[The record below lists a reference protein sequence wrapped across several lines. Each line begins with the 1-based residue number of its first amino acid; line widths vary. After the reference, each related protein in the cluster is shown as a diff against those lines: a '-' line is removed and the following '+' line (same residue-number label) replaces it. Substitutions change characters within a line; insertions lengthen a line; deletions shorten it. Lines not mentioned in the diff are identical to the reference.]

1 SSSGGVL
8 SISPTTPAEGTEFTM
23 VNGSNWNNPQPVNF
37 WTSIL
42 GLPTLIIA
50 QIGLVGNAVVFWLLG
65 FRMHRNALSVYILN
79 LAGADFLFLCFH
91 VIVSLNK
98 LNLTFLSFLAF
109 ILNYLPIVMT
119 CSYLTGLSVLSAISA
134 ERCLSILCPIWYRCH
149 RPIHTSAVIC
159 AILWALSLLLSILD
173 VYHCT
178 FLSTNFNYWCQTFSF
193 ITAAWLI
200 ILFMVLSISSL
211 TLLIKVICGSRR
223 VPLTRLYVTI
233 GLTVLVFLFC
243 GLPVGIMNSLLSWI
257 HKNHM
262 NLHFLNITLFLSSI
276 NSSANPIIYLF
287 VGSCRRGQ
295 HRRRQRPSLK
305 LVLEKAFQDIP
316 EVEKSGESLPQETME
331 SITSS

>member
-1 SSSGGVL
+1 
-8 SISPTTPAEGTEFTM
+8 M
-23 VNGSNWNNPQPVNF
+23 VNGSNWTFPQPVNF
-37 WTSIL
+37 WTSIG

-50 QIGLVGNAVVFWLLG
+50 QIGLVGNAVVLWLLG

-79 LAGADFLFLCFH
+79 LAGADFLFLCFPL
-91 VIVSLNK
+91 IVSLNK

-109 ILNYLPIVMT
+109 ILKYLPIVMT

-159 AILWALSLLLSILD
+159 AILWALSLLLGILD
-173 VYHCT
+173 VYHCS

-211 TLLIKVICGSRR
+211 TLLIKVTCGSRR
-223 VPLTRLYVTI
+223 VPMTRLYMTI

-243 GLPVGIMNSLLSWI
+243 GLPIGIISFLLSWI
-257 HKNHM
+257 HKSHM
-262 NLHFLNITLFLSSI
+262 SLHFSKRTALFLSCI

-331 SITSS
+331 SPTSS

>member
-1 SSSGGVL
+1 
-8 SISPTTPAEGTEFTM
+8 M
-23 VNGSNWNNPQPVNF
+23 VNGSNWTFRQPFNF

-50 QIGLVGNAVVFWLLG
+50 LIGLVGNAVVLWLLG
-65 FRMHRNALSVYILN
+65 FRMHRNAFSVYVLN
-79 LAGADFLFLCFH
+79 LVGADFLFLCFPI
-91 VIVSLNK
+91 IVSLKK
-98 LNLTFLSFLAF
+98 LNFTFLSFLPF
-109 ILNYLPIVMT
+109 ILKYLPIVMT

-134 ERCLSILCPIWYRCH
+134 ERCLSILCSIWYGCH
-149 RPIHTSAVIC
+149 HPIHTSAVIC
-159 AILWALSLLLSILD
+159 AILWALSLLLRILD
-173 VYHCT
+173 FYPCS
-178 FLSTNFNYWCQTFSF
+178 FLSINFNYWCQTFSF

-243 GLPVGIMNSLLSWI
+243 GLPIGIISFLLSWI
-257 HKNHM
+257 HKNDKS
-262 NLHFLNITLFLSSI
+262 LRFSKRTALFLSSI

-295 HRRRQRPSLK
+295 HRRQQRPSLK

-331 SITSS
+331 SLTSS

>member
-1 SSSGGVL
+1 
-8 SISPTTPAEGTEFTM
+8 M
-23 VNGSNWNNPQPVNF
+23 VNGSNWTFPQPVNF
-37 WTSIL
+37 WTSIG

-50 QIGLVGNAVVFWLLG
+50 QIGLVGNAVVLWLLG

-109 ILNYLPIVMT
+109 ILKHLPIVMT

-134 ERCLSILCPIWYRCH
+134 ERCLSILCPIWYCCH
-149 RPIHTSAVIC
+149 RPIHMSAVIC

-173 VYHCT
+173 VYHCS

-211 TLLIKVICGSRR
+211 TLLIRILCGSRR

-233 GLTVLVFLFC
+233 GLIVLVFLFC
-243 GLPVGIMNSLLSWI
+243 GLPIGILRFLSLWI
-257 HKNHM
+257 HN
-262 NLHFLNITLFLSSI
+262 NDAILHFFKRIALFLSCI
-276 NSSANPIIYLF
+276 NSSAKPIIYIF

-295 HRRRQRPSLK
+295 NLWRQQPSLK

-316 EVEKSGESLPQETME
+316 EVKKSGESLPQETTE
-331 SITSS
+331 STVVL

>member
-1 SSSGGVL
+1 
-8 SISPTTPAEGTEFTM
+8 M

-65 FRMHRNALSVYILN
+65 FHMHRNALSVYILN

-134 ERCLSILCPIWYRCH
+134 ERCLSILYPIWYRCH
-149 RPIHTSAVIC
+149 RPRHTSAVIC
-159 AILWALSLLLSILD
+159 ALLWALSLLLSILKEI
-173 VYHCT
+173 HCK
-178 FLSTNFNYWCQTFSF
+178 FLSTDLIYWCQTFYF
-193 ITAAWLI
+193 ITALWLI
-200 ILFMVLSISSL
+200 FLFIVLSISSL
-211 TLLIKVICGSRR
+211 TLLVRILCGSRR

-233 GLTVLVFLFC
+233 GLIVLVFLFC
-243 GLPVGIMNSLLSWI
+243 GLPIGILRFLSLWI
-257 HKNHM
+257 HN
-262 NLHFLNITLFLSSI
+262 NDVILHFSEGTALFLSCI
-276 NSSANPIIYLF
+276 NSSAKPIIYIF

-295 HRRRQRPSLK
+295 NLWRQQPSLK
-305 LVLEKAFQDIP
+305 LVLGKAFQDTP
-316 EVEKSGESLPQETME
+316 EVKKSGGSLPQETTE
-331 SITSS
+331 SPVVP